1 MTDRKAALTTAGL
14 PLPDA
19 DGSAILRA
27 TEELFTAAKTTVE
40 ARLKAITEAGLELPA
55 ELLAAVWGA
64 EAEYKKFH
72 KTVTSI
78 PALKVRA
85 GLATAEPF
93 ATLPAGGGAASTGR
107 MLG

>member
-1 MTDRKAALTTAGL
+1 MTQAGL
-14 PLPDA
+14 PLPEA
-19 DGSAILRA
+19 EPNLGLATAAILRA
-27 TEELFTAAKTTVE
+27 PEAEFAAAKATAE
-40 ARLKAITEAGLELPA
+40 PRLKAITEAGLELPA

-64 EAEYKKFH
+64 EAEYQKFH

-78 PALKVRA
+78 PALKRA
-85 GLATAEPF
+85 GQVTAEPF